1 MKKPRSK
8 QRKKAERVAQA
19 EDKRVL
25 AKNAEFIRG
34 VGEHARKRSIEDIIA
49 VGERLTDSKPRVPR
63 GKWPAWLKEEFGWS
77 ERTALNLM
85 RVYELAISEEYK
97 SVNFTDLSIAVSALY
112 ALARSSTPKEVRAKI
127 IGRAKAGEHISASD
141 GEEAVHPPPTE
152 TSEVD
157 GHESLSVVAE
167 QPTTTETSEEADGHE
182 SLSVVTEESEREE
195 VTGTE
200 DDAAREPDYR
210 AKVRDTRGWAA
221 EITVLA
227 RKCIRY
233 RNLAAKH
240 MDRAVLREVVDDQ
253 MFAGWCEG
261 YENFGMLLDKVKS
274 VRASQPTPSSEATS
288 DATAAS
294 DPTTETPSIS
304 PAEVVNEATL
314 DEATSDEA
322 ASSATAPENA
332 TSDITT

>member
-34 VGEHARKRSIEDIIA
+34 VGERARKRTIEDIIA

-97 SVNFTDLSIAVSALY
+97 SVNFTDLRIAVSALY
-112 ALARSSTPKEVRAKI
+112 ALARPSTPKEVRAKI

-141 GEEAVHPPPTE
+141 GEEAVHPQ
-152 TSEVD
+152 TSEV
-157 GHESLSVVAE
+157 
-167 QPTTTETSEEADGHE
+167 DGHE

-240 MDRAVLREVVDDQ
+240 MDRAVLCEVVDDQ

>member
-34 VGEHARKRSIEDIIA
+34 VGERARKRTIEDIIA

-97 SVNFTDLSIAVSALY
+97 SVNFTDLRIAVSALY
-112 ALARSSTPKEVRAKI
+112 ALARPSTPKEVRAKI

-141 GEEAVHPPPTE
+141 GEEAVHPQ
-152 TSEVD
+152 TSEV
-157 GHESLSVVAE
+157 
-167 QPTTTETSEEADGHE
+167 DGHE

-240 MDRAVLREVVDDQ
+240 MDRAVLCEVVDDQ

-261 YENFGMLLDKVKS
+261 YEDFGMLLDKVKS